1 MTATQESPNV
11 LESTGRTFVCYARQD
26 EAFVMQVVGALLG
39 RGVAVW
45 MDQRD
50 IPAGAD
56 WNKAIDAAL
65 NACTRF
71 LIVLSPE
78 AVSSDEV
85 RGELRVALNDRKHIV
100 PLLYRPCQ
108 VPRQLLLKQ
117 HIDFT
122 RSAEV
127 SGASIDRLVRA
138 LDNSDHDAGA
148 ETAVDG
154 DDGSRQTLLDD
165 VHAEA
170 RLRLDAIGTK
180 ALLPIVFESQ
190 PHQLARPWDDENA
203 GPVTIRP
210 GPTFGDILELF
221 EDDVVDRRLL
231 ILGRPGSGKTTVLL
245 QLMQTLAAR
254 AVADAQ
260 QPVPVL
266 LSLAAWKD
274 DKAIGEWIVDEMK
287 SKYGVRADLGVRWR
301 RTRRIAI
308 LLDGLDELSSER
320 LPLCVEAINE
330 FERNDRPA
338 CLVVSCRQAEYENL
352 TVKLRLRGAASLQPL
367 QDDAIRDY
375 LGRAGHAD
383 LWNAIRTDR
392 DLADM
397 ARSPL
402 LLSLMTGLAE
412 APEAQRWQDAPTT
425 AERRRRLFDSYVTA
439 VTPSAGLRHAYRRDQ
454 VLLWL
459 RHLATMLRRQ
469 GRVEF
474 LIEQMQPQWVET
486 RAQWWSYCAGVFIL
500 SSGAAAI
507 ILQSALTLF
516 GLVPIGKVGLALEAR
531 VPSALAEG
539 SALSQPLLLMIAAV
553 VGAVIS
559 SRKIIVPVETLTWSW
574 TAAWMGLRRWSQA
587 AAWTGLDYGLGLGM
601 VASLLWEIAHADFAD
616 LGSWGV
622 AGKVCGMIASSVAA
636 VYLVLV
642 RPSSWLPFLRRPRIT
657 REWIEA
663 LALAGFYGVFVAVT
677 LLGIGGLLAG
687 VAMFGVLGLSWA
699 TTPRG
704 RAIVVRGLMA
714 GLACGIAIAGISA
727 AWITAPFFM
736 WLSVWA
742 AGGMGV
748 GISMGMAI
756 DLATRVTRWHEGLAM
771 PRPMR
776 WRSVAAVGMLAIALG
791 VVAAVSLRAGLTAPV
806 RDSALFAWWVYA
818 AMTHLMVLMVVGG
831 IAGAV
836 FGFVTAGVLGA
847 LAGVLGGATGA
858 DVERRLV
865 PNQGILQSARNV
877 VIFAAAGAVIIGI
890 PYGLFNV
897 AAAAVVVQM
906 FPSPSDWLRLGIG
919 AGVSFGLLAGLLPGA
934 ACIQHFVLRAVLWA
948 NGALPLRYAAFL
960 DFATERRLL
969 QRVGGRY
976 RFIHVLLRDYL
987 GAGHAPTAA

>member
-26 EAFVMQVVGALLG
+26 EAFVMQVVDALLG

-45 MDQRD
+45 IDQRD

-78 AVSSDEV
+78 AVRSDEV
-85 RGELRVALNDRKHIV
+85 RSELRVALNDRKRIV

-138 LDNSDHDAGA
+138 LDNDDHDAGA
-148 ETAVDG
+148 EIAADG

-170 RLRLDAIGTK
+170 RLRLDAIGTN

-190 PHQLARPWDDENA
+190 PHQLARPWDDETKA
-203 GPVTIRP
+203 AVTPRSA
-210 GPTFGDILELF
+210 PTLGDILELF
-221 EDDVVDRRLL
+221 DDEVVDRRLL

-254 AVADAQ
+254 AVGDAQ

-266 LSLAAWKD
+266 LSLASWKD

-287 SKYGVRADLGVRWR
+287 AKYGVRADLGVRWR

-330 FERNDRPA
+330 FERNDRPS

-367 QDDAIRDY
+367 PDDAIRDY
-375 LGRAGHAD
+375 LGRAGHPD

-392 DLADM
+392 DLVDM

-402 LLSLMTGLAE
+402 LLSLMTGLAD
-412 APEAQRWQDAPTT
+412 APDAQRWQYAPTT

-439 VTPSAGLRHAYRRDQ
+439 VTPSDGWRHAYSRDQ

-459 RHLATMLRRQ
+459 RQLATMLRRQ

-486 RAQWWSYCAGVFIL
+486 RAQRWSYRAGVFIL
-500 SSGAAAI
+500 SSSAAAI
-507 ILQSALTLF
+507 ILQAALTLF
-516 GLVPIGKVGLALEAR
+516 DLVPMGDVGLALQAR
-531 VPSALAEG
+531 TPALAEG
-539 SALSQPLLLMIAAV
+539 SPLSLPLLWMIAAA
-553 VGAVIS
+553 VGGLIA
-559 SRKIIVPVETLTWSW
+559 SRQIIVPVETLTWSW
-574 TAAWMGLRRWSQA
+574 TAAWTGLRRWSQA
-587 AAWTGLDYGLGLGM
+587 AAWTGLDYGLGLG
-601 VASLLWEIAHADFAD
+601 VIASLIWEITHADFAN
-616 LGSWGV
+616 LGSWV
-622 AGKVCGMIASSVAA
+622 IAGKVCGMIASSVAA
-636 VYLVLV
+636 VYLALV
-642 RPSSWLPFLRRPRIT
+642 RPSSWLLYLRRPRIT
-657 REWIEA
+657 RELIEA
-663 LALAGFYGVFVAVT
+663 MALATVYAAVVT
-677 LLGIGGLLAG
+677 VTMFGLGGLLSG
-687 VAMFGVLGLSWA
+687 IAMFGIVGLSWA
-699 TTPRG
+699 TSASG
-704 RAIVVRGLMA
+704 RAIVGNGLMI
-714 GLACGIAIAGISA
+714 GLVCGVAIGAISA
-727 AWITAPFFM
+727 AWIAVPFFT
-736 WLSVWA
+736 WLSLWV
-742 AGGMGV
+742 AG
-748 GISMGMAI
+748 SMTIGSAVGMAI
-756 DLATRVTRWHEGLAM
+756 GLATRAARREELAV
-771 PRPMR
+771 PQSVP
-776 WRSVAAVGMLAIALG
+776 WRNFIAVGGLAIALG
-791 VVAAVSLRAGLTAPV
+791 VVAAVSLRTGFAAPV
-806 RDSALFAWWVYA
+806 RGIALVAWWAYVS
-818 AMTHLMVLMVVGG
+818 MTALLVLMVVGG

-906 FPSPSDWLRLGIG
+906 LPSPSDWLRLGIG

-934 ACIQHFVLRAVLWA
+934 ACIQHVVLRTVLWA
-948 NGALPLRYAAFL
+948 NGALPLRFVAFL
-960 DFATERRLL
+960 DFATQRRLL